1 MKIDRIQVTVKELI
15 DGYTEK
21 GADGIE
27 GVAAY
32 GGRLDVRPPYQR
44 EYIYGTKDRDEVL
57 RSVMKGFPIN
67 VMYWAKTGENRFA
80 LMDGQQR
87 TISICRYAAESER
100 TFAVDNRYF
109 FNLEAD
115 ERSALENY
123 LLDIYICDGT
133 PSEVLSWFRVI
144 NISGMRLS
152 EQELRNTAYTGPWL
166 ADAKRHFSKPN
177 CAAYHMAKDYMSGS
191 PIRQEYLET
200 AIKWIAARDGCRL
213 IEDYMGLHQNDEN
226 ANQLWIY
233 FRRVIEWTQAIFPVK
248 RKEMKGIDWGLL
260 YNDSKDAALDPDALE
275 LRIKALMI
283 DDDVTNR
290 RGIYTYVLTGEEKY
304 LSIRAFSDSQKRAA
318 YERQG
323 GICPGC
329 KNHFALEKMQADH
342 ITPWSKGGKT
352 VPENCKM
359 LCAECNRRKSDL

>member
-27 GVAAY
+27 GVVAY

-44 EYIYGTKDRDEVL
+44 EYIYGAKDRDEVI

-67 VMYWAKTGENRFA
+67 VMYWAKTEEGRFA
-80 LMDGQQR
+80 LMDGRQR
-87 TISICRYAAESER
+87 TISICRYSAESER
-100 TFAVDNRYF
+100 TFAVNNRYF
-109 FNLEAD
+109 FNLEED
-115 ERSALENY
+115 ERRAFEDY
-123 LLDIYICDGT
+123 TLDVYVCDGT

-144 NISGMRLS
+144 NIAGMRLS

-177 CAAYHMAKDYMSGS
+177 CAAYHMAKDYMNGS

-200 AIKWIAARDGCRL
+200 AIEWIAARDRCKL

-233 FRRVIEWTQAIFPVK
+233 FRRVIEWVQTIFPVK
-248 RKEMKGIDWGLL
+248 RKEMKGLEWGFF
-260 YNDSKDAALDPDALE
+260 YNAYKDAVLDPDALE
-275 LRIKALMI
+275 SRIKALLM
-283 DDDVTNR
+283 DDDVTNKK
-290 RGIYTYVLTGEEKY
+290 GVYAYVLTGEEKH
-304 LSIRAFSDSQKRAA
+304 LSIRAFTESQKRAA
-318 YERQG
+318 YERQKG
-323 GICPGC
+323 VCPMCG
-329 KNHFALEKMQADH
+329 KQFQLEEMHADH
-342 ITPWSKGGKT
+342 ITAWSKGGHT
-352 VPENCKM
+352 TPDNCQM
-359 LCAECNRRKSDL
+359 LCRDCNLKKGAQ